1 MRTGLILGVL
11 AVTFMFPNNFA
22 VAAVTTSVA
31 YKVSVT
37 IPEIVGTANQK
48 ANALSVSGP
57 DIKESLNSES
67 IVEETIRNNQPIIL
81 QTIVVK

>member
-1 MRTGLILGVL
+1 MRKGLILGVL
-11 AVTFMFPNNFA
+11 AVAFMFPNNFA

-31 YKVSVT
+31 YKVTVT
-37 IPEIVGTANQK
+37 IPEIVGTTNQ
-48 ANALSVSGP
+48 ATNALSVSDP
-57 DIKESLNSES
+57 DIKESIPNEP